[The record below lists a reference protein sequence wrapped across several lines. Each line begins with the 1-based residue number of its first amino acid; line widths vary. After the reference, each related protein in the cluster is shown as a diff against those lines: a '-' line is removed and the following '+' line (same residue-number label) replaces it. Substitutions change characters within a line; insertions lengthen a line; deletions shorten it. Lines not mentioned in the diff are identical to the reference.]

1 MTFTCLFIR
10 FLILFLAFNVI
21 ASFGIFVIFSFNIGI
36 KLLLDGAKGIQY
48 LHENIDIIDWK
59 YEGILVSL
67 SDGTQKYCV
76 VENDNGQFKTREVS
90 QEFYETLNALIT
102 KHAEINYGDYSRV
115 KEYVERII
123 YNKPVTKD
131 IVDIFIAK
139 YNNVD
144 ATLLD
149 LVTKHLE
156 EKLKNGR
163 KKEKKRLLNNQKS
176 FVPQVGIE
184 PTTYG
189 FSVRRSTN

>member
-1 MTFTCLFIR
+1 MDTLEDVLTAINNER
-10 FLILFLAFNVI
+10 KSKTNSPVYSIIIYNEHTNELIQIDQVDVESYLKKTYPDLTN
-21 ASFGIFVIFSFNIGI
+21 
-36 KLLLDGAKGIQY
+36 IQY

-139 YNNVD
+139 YNSVD

-156 EKLKNGR
+156 EKLKNN
-163 KKEKKRLLNNQKS
+163 ECL
-176 FVPQVGIE
+176 
-184 PTTYG
+184 
-189 FSVRRSTN
+189 

>member
-1 MTFTCLFIR
+1 MDTLDDVLEAINNEIKSKT
-10 FLILFLAFNVI
+10 N
-21 ASFGIFVIFSFNIGI
+21 SPIFSIIIYDENANELKHVNKIDVESYL
-36 KLLLDGAKGIQY
+36 KRTYPDLTNIQY
-48 LHENIDIIDWK
+48 LHENININDWK

-76 VENDNGQFKTREVS
+76 VENDNGQFKIREVT

-102 KHAEINYGDYSRV
+102 KHAETNYGDYSRV
-115 KEYVERII
+115 KEYIERII

-144 ATLLD
+144 VILLD

-156 EKLKNGR
+156 EKLKNN
-163 KKEKKRLLNNQKS
+163 ECL
-176 FVPQVGIE
+176 
-184 PTTYG
+184 
-189 FSVRRSTN
+189 